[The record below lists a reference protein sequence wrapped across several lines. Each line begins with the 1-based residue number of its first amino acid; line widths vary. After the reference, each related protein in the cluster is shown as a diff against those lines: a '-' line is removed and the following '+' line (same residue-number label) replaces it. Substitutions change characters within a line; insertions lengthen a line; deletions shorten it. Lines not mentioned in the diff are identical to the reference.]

1 MKKIL
6 SSLFLLF
13 IMLAAGCSSDDE
25 LSGRTFDL
33 AYPPGPVS
41 EDDGM
46 EDHNVF
52 MTLSF
57 YDGKVVREDGNEVE
71 GKYTLNDETLSILF
85 EHDEETLNVE
95 FDEFNESDKTFSAY
109 NAIVS
114 NAALDKSEG
123 ELSHLMTLGNEFSM
137 QFPVEFIEK

>member
-6 SSLFLLF
+6 SSLFLLAL
-13 IMLAAGCSSDDE
+13 MLVGGCSTEEDE

-41 EDDGM
+41 EGDDM

-57 YDGKVVREDGNEVE
+57 DDGKVVREDGNEVE
-71 GKYTLNDETLSILF
+71 GKYDLDAETLSILF
-85 EHDEETLNVE
+85 EHGRRNVE
-95 FDEFNESDKTFSAY
+95 CR
-109 NAIVS
+109 V
-114 NAALDKSEG
+114 
-123 ELSHLMTLGNEFSM
+123 
-137 QFPVEFIEK
+137 

>member
-6 SSLFLLF
+6 SSLFLLT
-13 IMLAAGCSSDDE
+13 IMLIAGCSNDDE

-41 EDDGM
+41 EGDGM

-57 YDGKVVREDGNEVE
+57 DDGKVVREDGNEVE
-71 GKYTLNDETLSILF
+71 GQYDLDAETLSILF

-95 FDEFNESDKTFSAY
+95 FDEFNGSDRTFSAY

-114 NAALDKSEG
+114 NATLDKSEG
-123 ELSHLMTLGNEFSM
+123 ELSYLMTLGNEFSM